1 MRIIFLGTPTFA
13 VASLE
18 AIINNGFDV
27 VGVVTAPD
35 KPAGRGM
42 HLQQSPVKKF
52 AVKNNLKVLQPVK
65 LKDPEFIQQLKQL
78 NADLQVV
85 IAFRMLPEAVWNMPP
100 LGTINL
106 HASLLPDYRGA
117 APINWAIING
127 ETETGVTTFFLKHE
141 IDTGDILLQEKI
153 SIEPTTT
160 AGQLHDKLMHLGA
173 KVVVESLIKIQSGNY
188 KTIPQ
193 KEGSNKIAPK
203 IFTNTCE
210 LNFNKTTQQVY
221 NQIRGL
227 SPYPAAFTIIN
238 NKKVKIF
245 YANPVRTNLNETPG
259 KITTDNK
266 TYLHI
271 YCLDGYIEIIDL
283 QPESKKRMDVKS
295 FLAGN
300 KIKS

>member
-18 AIINNGFDV
+18 AIINNGFNV

-173 KVVVESLIKIQSGNY
+173 KVVVESLNKIQSGNY

-193 KEGSNKIAPK
+193 IEGSNKIAPK

>member
-1 MRIIFLGTPTFA
+1 
-13 VASLE
+13 
-18 AIINNGFDV
+18 
-27 VGVVTAPD
+27 
-35 KPAGRGM
+35 
-42 HLQQSPVKKF
+42 
-52 AVKNNLKVLQPVK
+52 
-65 LKDPEFIQQLKQL
+65 
-78 NADLQVV
+78 
-85 IAFRMLPEAVWNMPP
+85 
-100 LGTINL
+100 
-106 HASLLPDYRGA
+106 
-117 APINWAIING
+117 
-127 ETETGVTTFFLKHE
+127 
-141 IDTGDILLQEKI
+141 
-153 SIEPTTT
+153 
-160 AGQLHDKLMHLGA
+160 
-173 KVVVESLIKIQSGNY
+173 
-188 KTIPQ
+188 
-193 KEGSNKIAPK
+193 
-203 IFTNTCE
+203 
-210 LNFNKTTQQVY
+210 VY

>member
-1 MRIIFLGTPTFA
+1 MRIVFLGTPDFA
-13 VASLE
+13 VASLKS
-18 AIINNGFDV
+18 IIDNGFNV
-27 VGVVTAPD
+27 VGVITAPD

-42 HLQQSPVKKF
+42 QLQQSPVKKF
-52 AVKNNLKVLQPVK
+52 AVENNLKVLQPVK
-65 LKDPEFIQQLKQL
+65 LKNPEFLEQLKHL

-141 IDTGDILLQEKI
+141 IDTGDMLLQEKI
-153 SIEPTTT
+153 NIAPSLT
-160 AGQLHDKLMHLGA
+160 AGQLHDDLMHLGA
-173 KVVVESLIKIQSGNY
+173 KVLVESLKKIQNKNY
-188 KTIPQ
+188 QTIPQ
-193 KEGSNKIAPK
+193 KEGSNKFAPK
-203 IFTNTCE
+203 IFTETCE
-210 LNFNKTTQQVY
+210 INFNKSTQQVY

-227 SPYPAAFTIIN
+227 CPYPAAFTTIN

-245 YANPVRTNLNETPG
+245 YANPVQTNWPQTPG
-259 KITTDNK
+259 KISTDNK

-271 YCLDGYIEIIDL
+271 HCTDGYLEIADL
-283 QPESKKRMDVKS
+283 QPESKKRMDIKS

-300 KIKS
+300 KITS